1 MSYTK
6 RYMESCLNEELYD
19 FNSDELDY
27 EYERW
32 KKLREQQLE
41 EEQSAYEEMLAD
53 SASFI
58 TLA

>member
-1 MSYTK
+1 
-6 RYMESCLNEELYD
+6 MESCLNEELYD
-19 FNSDELDY
+19 FHSDELDY